1 MLWFK
6 LKKFRNGNGRNYT
19 YEKLGT
25 TPAFEK
31 LYAAVTEASM
41 LLFLL
46 HDQQAI
52 YIIRQISECTTESSS
67 QAIIKVNSCHNNTSE
82 WSKFDDRSGFARL
95 RIYIYICQ
103 NQFFTHTWITSLEPT
118 YVEWKIKISYILEVP
133 SLKFK
138 ELHLSWHFNHNG
150 DLI

>member
-6 LKKFRNGNGRNYT
+6 LKKFRNGNGRNCT

-52 YIIRQISECTTESSS
+52 YIIRQVEISECTTESSS

-82 WSKFDDRSGFARL
+82 WSKFDDRSGLLDSEFT
-95 RIYIYICQ
+95 YIYARTS
-103 NQFFTHTWITSLEPT
+103 FLPTHGLR
-118 YVEWKIKISYILEVP
+118 V
-133 SLKFK
+133 
-138 ELHLSWHFNHNG
+138 
-150 DLI
+150 